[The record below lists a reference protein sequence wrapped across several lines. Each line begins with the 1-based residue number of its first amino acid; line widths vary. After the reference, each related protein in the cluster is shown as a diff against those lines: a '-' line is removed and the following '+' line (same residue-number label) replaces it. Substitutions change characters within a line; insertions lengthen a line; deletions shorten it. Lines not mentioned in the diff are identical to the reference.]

1 MQFEFHGE
9 KYRIQFHHQKSKR
22 WSDHEGHHVCLT
34 RLNGHGKVT
43 LHCTVCEIAIGNIP
57 QRDWQRMTRCIIQIW
72 SAEQSQWI
80 VFSQAWGRPNMDAG
94 DNFNRADGRHAAL
107 TNVLRQVRTRMRE
120 LTPDFM
126 DAAWVAYDVRTA
138 PKVRIHVG

>member
-1 MQFEFHGE
+1 
-9 KYRIQFHHQKSKR
+9 
-22 WSDHEGHHVCLT
+22 
-34 RLNGHGKVT
+34 
-43 LHCTVCEIAIGNIP
+43 
-57 QRDWQRMTRCIIQIW
+57 MTRCIIQIW

-94 DNFNRADGRHAAL
+94 DNFNRADGRHASL